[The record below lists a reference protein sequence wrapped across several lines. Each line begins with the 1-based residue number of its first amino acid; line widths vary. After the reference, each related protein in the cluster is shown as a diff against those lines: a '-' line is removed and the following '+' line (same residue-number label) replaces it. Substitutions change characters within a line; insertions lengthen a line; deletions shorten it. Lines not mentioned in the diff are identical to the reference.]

1 MAMYRD
7 QNAGRSHNKKTVN
20 SFFERAEQFKYLG
33 IILTNK
39 NYIHEEMKS
48 KLKSGIACYHSVQNS
63 LSSRLLTKN
72 VKIKIY
78 RTIILPV
85 FLCGRETWSFTLREE
100 RRLKVRRGC

>member
-7 QNAGRSHNKKTVN
+7 QNAGRSHNKKTDN
-20 SFFERAEQFKYLG
+20 SSFERAEQFKYLG
-33 IILTNK
+33 ITFTNK

-48 KLKSGIACYHSVQNS
+48 KLKSGNTCYHSVQNS

-100 RRLKVRRGC
+100 RRLKVRRRC